1 MVCAAIDKIEGKNR
15 SFWTGSVGWY
25 DPHANQGIGEGAW
38 NILIRTIEAKKA
50 GSNWIASITAG
61 GGITIGSIPQNEV
74 DESKWKATALKRA
87 CGWELDSKTESEL
100 VSGNLEIFPVKSTQ
114 QKLTVKNQ
122 VGRIVELEDKDEV
135 QNPLIFIDNLDS
147 FSYNLIHY
155 FASQEVDVLTL
166 KGKGEQSETLAKNLE
181 KLIQDTNPI
190 AIVIGPGPGWP
201 SESEL
206 TMQAAKLALSGI
218 DIPVLGVCLGHQALA
233 LADGKNVVRSKKGP
247 VHGQPVKVEHDGSGI
262 FAGQKS
268 PMTLT
273 RYNSLI
279 VEGKRGI
286 LRESAWSDKEVMGL
300 THPNF
305 EVHGIQIHP
314 ESVGSEL
321 GYSILDSF
329 LSKARC

>member
-1 MVCAAIDKIEGKNR
+1 MEITLRKELLNDPKERAEHRMLVDLMRNDLGISCKTGTIKVDRFDIETYSQVQHLVSHVSGQLDGTTTARALCNIFPGGSITGCPRTVVCAAIDKIEGKNR

-61 GGITIGSIPQNEV
+61 EELQLVQSHKTKLMNQNGRQQH
-74 DESKWKATALKRA
+74 SKGMWM
-87 CGWELDSKTESEL
+87 ELDSKTESDL
-100 VSGNLEIFPVKSTQ
+100 VSGNLEIYPVKSTQ
-114 QKLTVKNQ
+114 QKLTVKNK

-190 AIVIGPGPGWP
+190 GIVI
-201 SESEL
+201 SV
-206 TMQAAKLALSGI
+206 LAGRL
-218 DIPVLGVCLGHQALA
+218 
-233 LADGKNVVRSKKGP
+233 
-247 VHGQPVKVEHDGSGI
+247 
-262 FAGQKS
+262 
-268 PMTLT
+268 
-273 RYNSLI
+273 
-279 VEGKRGI
+279 
-286 LRESAWSDKEVMGL
+286 
-300 THPNF
+300 
-305 EVHGIQIHP
+305 
-314 ESVGSEL
+314 
-321 GYSILDSF
+321 
-329 LSKARC
+329 KAS

>member
-38 NILIRTIEAKKA
+38 NILIRTIEAKKT

-87 CGWELDSKTESEL
+87 CGWELDSKTESDL
-100 VSGNLEIFPVKSTQ
+100 VSGNLEIYPVKSTQ
-114 QKLTVKNQ
+114 QKLTVKNK

-181 KLIQDTNPI
+181 KLIQDTDPI
-190 AIVIGPGPGWP
+190 GIVIGPGPGCR
-201 SESEL
+201 L
-206 TMQAAKLALSGI
+206 
-218 DIPVLGVCLGHQALA
+218 
-233 LADGKNVVRSKKGP
+233 
-247 VHGQPVKVEHDGSGI
+247 
-262 FAGQKS
+262 
-268 PMTLT
+268 
-273 RYNSLI
+273 
-279 VEGKRGI
+279 
-286 LRESAWSDKEVMGL
+286 
-300 THPNF
+300 
-305 EVHGIQIHP
+305 
-314 ESVGSEL
+314 
-321 GYSILDSF
+321 
-329 LSKARC
+329 KAS